1 MITCLGFDPGRDKC
15 GVAVMNG
22 DRLLFHAI
30 IPSEDIAS
38 KLPQLCADYDVQ
50 QVVMGNQTTAKQ
62 WFERLRQFLPPQIPL
77 TLVDERNST
86 AEARERYWQL
96 YPPKGLGRLVPLG
109 LRTPP
114 RPVDDIVAIVLIE
127 RHLAAI
133 ASA

>member
-1 MITCLGFDPGRDKC
+1 
-15 GVAVMNG
+15 
-22 DRLLFHAI
+22 
-30 IPSEDIAS
+30 
-38 KLPQLCADYDVQ
+38 
-50 QVVMGNQTTAKQ
+50 MGNQTTAKQ
-62 WFERLRQFLPPQIPL
+62 WFERLRQFLPPQMPL
-77 TLVDERNST
+77 SLVDERNST